1 MIDLNPIQ
9 PICIAGEWRAG
20 GGDLYESLY
29 PATGE
34 AVARLH
40 AASLEDVEEAMA
52 GAHRAFRESG
62 WAQRK
67 PHERATVLYRI
78 AALIR
83 ERSEELAQLQR
94 LDNGKPIRETRNLV
108 ASAAA
113 TFQFFAAACE
123 TLEESITPSRG
134 DFVSMSVYEPMG
146 VVVAITPWNS
156 PIASEAQKLA
166 PALAA
171 GNAVVV
177 KPAEITPLAALALA
191 RICDEAGLPRGL
203 VSVLP
208 GKGALI
214 GDALTRHPLARRV
227 SFTGGTRTGKHIA
240 RIAADKMMPVSLE
253 LGGKSPTMVLADA
266 DLDHAVAGVLYGIFS
281 SSGESCIA
289 GSRLFVA
296 SERYDEFMEP
306 LATGAAAL
314 RVGNPADERTQ
325 MGPLISARHRE
336 SVERY
341 VEMGVAEGGRL
352 RTGGV
357 RPHGAAF
364 DRGYFY
370 TPTIIEGL
378 TNDARLCQE
387 EVFGPVLVA
396 MPFDSEEALIEE
408 ANDSCYALAA
418 GIWTRDFQRAW
429 RLGRAVQ
436 AGTVWINTYKQFSI
450 STPFGGWRDSGL
462 GREKGRL
469 GILQYMEQKSLYW
482 GLNEQPLAWAGSH

>member
-9 PICIAGEWRAG
+9 PICIAGEWRLG

-34 AVARLH
+34 AIARLH
-40 AASLEDVEEAMA
+40 AASLDDVEEAIQ
-52 GAHRAFRESG
+52 GAQRAFRESG

-67 PHERATVLYRI
+67 PHERAAVLYRI

-94 LDNGKPIRETRNLV
+94 LDNGKPIKETRNLV

-134 DFVSMSVYEPMG
+134 DFLSMSVYEPMG
-146 VVVAITPWNS
+146 VVAAITPWNS

-191 RICDEAGLPRGL
+191 RLCDEAGLPRGL

-208 GKGALI
+208 GKGSLI
-214 GDALTRHPLARRV
+214 GDALTRHPLVKRV
-227 SFTGGTRTGKHIA
+227 SFTGGTSTGKHIA
-240 RIAADKMMPVSLE
+240 RIAADKMMPVSME

-266 DLDHAVAGVLYGIFS
+266 DIDHAVAGVLYGIFS

-296 SERYDEFMEP
+296 QEHYEEFMER
-306 LATGAAAL
+306 LAHGAAAL
-314 RVGNPADERTQ
+314 RVGDPADERTQ

-336 SVERY
+336 SVERF

-357 RPHGAAF
+357 RPHGEAF

-378 TNDARLCQE
+378 SNDARLCQE

-429 RLGRAVQ
+429 KLGRAVQ

>member
-9 PICIAGEWRAG
+9 PICIAGEWRLG
-20 GGDLYESLY
+20 GGDLYQSLY

-34 AVARLH
+34 AIARLH
-40 AASLEDVEEAMA
+40 AASLDDVEEAIQ

-67 PHERATVLYRI
+67 PHERAAVLYRI

-94 LDNGKPIRETRNLV
+94 LDNGKPIKETRNLV

-123 TLEESITPSRG
+123 TLEETITPSRG
-134 DFVSMSVYEPMG
+134 DFVTMSVYEPMG
-146 VVVAITPWNS
+146 VVAAITPWNS

-208 GKGALI
+208 GKGSLI
-214 GDALTRHPLARRV
+214 GDALTRHPLVKRV
-227 SFTGGTRTGKHIA
+227 SFTGGTSTGKHIA
-240 RIAADKMMPVSLE
+240 RIAADKMMPVSME

-296 SERYDEFMEP
+296 REHYEEFMER
-306 LATGAAAL
+306 LAHGAAAL
-314 RVGNPADERTQ
+314 RVGDPADERTQ

-357 RPHGAAF
+357 RPHGEAF

-378 TNDARLCQE
+378 RNDARLCQE

-396 MPFDSEEALIEE
+396 MPFDSEEALVEE

-429 RLGRAVQ
+429 KLGRAVQ

>member
-1 MIDLNPIQ
+1 VIDLNPIQ
-9 PICIAGEWRAG
+9 PICIAGEWRLG

-34 AVARLH
+34 AIARLH
-40 AASLEDVEEAMA
+40 AASLDDVEEAIQ
-52 GAHRAFRESG
+52 GAQRAFRESG

-67 PHERATVLYRI
+67 PHERAAVLYRI

-94 LDNGKPIRETRNLV
+94 LDNGKPIKETRNLV

-123 TLEESITPSRG
+123 TLEETITPSRG

-146 VVVAITPWNS
+146 VVAAITPWNS

-208 GKGALI
+208 GKGSLI
-214 GDALTRHPLARRV
+214 GDALTRHPLVKRV
-227 SFTGGTRTGKHIA
+227 SFTGGTSTGKHIA
-240 RIAADKMMPVSLE
+240 RIAADKMMPVSME

-296 SERYDEFMEP
+296 QEHYEEFMER
-306 LATGAAAL
+306 LAHGAAAL
-314 RVGNPADERTQ
+314 RVGDPADERTQ

-336 SVERY
+336 SVERF

-352 RTGGV
+352 RTGGI
-357 RPHGAAF
+357 RPHGEAF

-378 TNDARLCQE
+378 RNDARLCQE

-396 MPFDSEEALIEE
+396 MPFDSEEALVEE

-429 RLGRAVQ
+429 KLGRAVQ

-482 GLNEQPLAWAGSH
+482 GLNEQPLAWAGGH